1 VRDSGLINEIGRPLS
16 ALATCL
22 DKFGKLRSDCG
33 PAIVKTEVCVPIT
46 VGLILVHGKRRVCG
60 AVRMVAEGDDGC
72 HKALGCGSPA
82 RCQGVGEDDAL
93 LRR

>member
-1 VRDSGLINEIGRPLS
+1 
-16 ALATCL
+16 
-22 DKFGKLRSDCG
+22 
-33 PAIVKTEVCVPIT
+33 
-46 VGLILVHGKRRVCG
+46 
-60 AVRMVAEGDDGC
+60 MVAEGDDGC